1 MAYLITEAKRFQK
14 LAGIIT
20 ESQYNE
26 AEDNEKAKQDY
37 LHKLDTAVN
46 SSKAIEAAKSI
57 VDKLSDKDK
66 QQILALTSGM
76 NESILEEVDLET
88 ITDKILSKVGEDNK
102 LDEAEMSNL
111 KYILGQLALGAPVVT
126 AALGL
131 QKAMELGGGPEALAK
146 VGPTY
151 FAAATAGAIL
161 ILLGK
166 VIKATLSRKKE
177 EFPKT
182 NKVSG
187 VNIMPK

>member
-1 MAYLITEAKRFQK
+1 MTLINEAKRFQK

-26 AEDNEKAKQDY
+26 AADNEKVKQDY
-37 LHKLDTAVN
+37 LHKLDTAIN
-46 SSKAIEAAKSI
+46 SPKSI
-57 VDKLSDKDK
+57 ELAKDIVSKLSDEDK
-66 QQILALTSGM
+66 KKILDFTSGM
-76 NESILEEVDLET
+76 NESILEESDLEA
-88 ITDKILSKVGEDNK
+88 ITNKILSKVGEDNK

-131 QKAMELGGGPEALAK
+131 QKGMALGGGPEALTQAA
-146 VGPTY
+146 PY
-151 FAAATAGAIL
+151 FIAALAGAIL

-166 VIKATLSRKKE
+166 VIKITSSKKE
-177 EFPKT
+177 LPKSD
-182 NKVSG
+182 KVSG